1 MRTRT
6 VRTRTMRNLNITSSR
21 ASRTGGS
28 GCQLPTRH
36 WHSKGH
42 ERLRLTRNTTWRG
55 STAGTQITA
64 RVDRGSIICKQDV
77 AATGRVG
84 LTGTVAT
91 AFTTEQK
98 DTTWDTASTRG
109 TETSRTSRYDD
120 LFLRQ
125 INQSLFQGA
134 VFPYCEY
141 TTQRVI

>member
-6 VRTRTMRNLNITSSR
+6 VRTRTIRTCTMRNLDFTS
-21 ASRTGGS
+21 GGS

-36 WHSKGH
+36 LHGKGR

-64 RVDRGSIICKQDV
+64 RVDRGSIICKLGV

-84 LTGTVAT
+84 STGTVAT

-98 DTTWDTASTRG
+98 DTTWDTATTRG
-109 TETSRTSRYDD
+109 TETSLTSKYVD
-120 LFLRQ
+120 LFL
-125 INQSLFQGA
+125 SHSSK
-134 VFPYCEY
+134 
-141 TTQRVI
+141 